1 MFECQQFSLAIKV
14 IIFKLIFESIVYLM
28 TFKLTQNFVYDFK
41 CCETV
46 MKNKAISSP
55 SDEISIILFGT
66 NQTSNT
72 EQFEHIF
79 VKHNLQRPSVE
90 SITEVRNLI
99 TDDFSRNF
107 GHNNQFSLADAF
119 WTCVLQFTKRFFNC
133 FL

>member
-14 IIFKLIFESIVYLM
+14 IILKLIFESIVYLM
-28 TFKLTQNFVYDFK
+28 TFELTQNFVYDLK

-46 MKNKAISSP
+46 MRNKAISSP
-55 SDEISIILFGT
+55 SDQISLILFGT
-66 NQTSNT
+66 NHTSNT

-79 VKHNLQRPSVE
+79 VKHNLQTPCVE
-90 SITEVRNLI
+90 SIIEVQNLI
-99 TDDFSRNF
+99 TGDFSRNF

-119 WTCVLQFTKRFFNC
+119 WTCVLQFTKRFFNF